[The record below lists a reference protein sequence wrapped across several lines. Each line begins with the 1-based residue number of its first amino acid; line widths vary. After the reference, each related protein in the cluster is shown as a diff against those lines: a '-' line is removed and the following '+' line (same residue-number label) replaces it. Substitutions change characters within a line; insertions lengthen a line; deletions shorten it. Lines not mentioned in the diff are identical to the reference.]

1 MTVAAAAPSTRAAEA
16 AAPEAARRPGGRLL
30 ALDGLR
36 FLAVLLVVVYHY
48 VAFGSDWGRPR
59 AELFPVLYRP
69 AAYGWMGVQLFFL
82 ISGFVICLSC
92 WGRSL
97 ADFLSSRVV
106 RLFPAYWFAVLL
118 TTAVLA
124 AVPGGSRPRA
134 TRDVLTNLTMM
145 EYPFGAPYVDGVYW
159 SLWVEGRFYLIF
171 AVVVALGLTYRRVLA
186 FCLLWCAAGVLA
198 MAAPGEQLLQV
209 LAMPEYC
216 WFFIGGLAFYLIRRF
231 GPDLLL
237 WLLVGFTF
245 LAGCRAVLPTYR
257 FVAAQAGYPVPEWG
271 VVAVLAVFYLLM
283 AGVAL
288 DRFRGVQW
296 RWLATAGAVTYP
308 LYLLHEYIGW
318 EVIDTLG
325 NRVDPWLLVG
335 TLLVVMTAASWLV
348 HRFVERPAARW
359 LKPRLAASF
368 AKVRGVPL
376 PVPRPSGQGP
386 AIHGPAIQGPAIQG
400 PSTDGPSARR
410 PAAEEPAGGPGEER
424 EPEPAGARA
433 PMAARGVGDG
443 R

>member
-1 MTVAAAAPSTRAAEA
+1 MTVAAAAPPVRATEA
-16 AAPEAARRPGGRLL
+16 AAPGAARRAGTGRLQ

-36 FLAVLLVVVYHY
+36 FVAVLLVVFYHY

-59 AELFPVLYRP
+59 AELFPLLHLP

-92 WGRSL
+92 WGRPL

-134 TRDVLTNLTMM
+134 ARDVLTNLTMM

-186 FCLLWCAAGVLA
+186 FCLLWSAAGVLA
-198 MAAPGEQLLQV
+198 VAAPGEQLLQV

-245 LAGCRAVLPTYR
+245 LAGCRSVLPTYR

-271 VVAVLAVFYLLM
+271 VVALLAVFYLLM
-283 AGVAL
+283 AAVAL
-288 DRFRGVQW
+288 DWFRAVQW
-296 RWLATAGAVTYP
+296 RWLTTAGAVTYP

-318 EVIDTLG
+318 EVIDTVG
-325 NRVDPWLLVG
+325 TRVDPGLLIGALLVA
-335 TLLVVMTAASWLV
+335 MIAASWLV

-359 LKPRLAASF
+359 LRPRLAASF
-368 AKVRGVPL
+368 AKVRGVPM
-376 PVPRPSGQGP
+376 P
-386 AIHGPAIQGPAIQG
+386 
-400 PSTDGPSARR
+400 ARR
-410 PAAEEPAGGPGEER
+410 PVAGSHTPVEVPARTPGDGHAGPAGDRGIPVSR
-424 EPEPAGARA
+424 H
-433 PMAARGVGDG
+433 GVGDG

>member
-1 MTVAAAAPSTRAAEA
+1 MTVVATAPPVAAP
-16 AAPEAARRPGGRLL
+16 PAARAPGGRLPV
-30 ALDGLR
+30 LDGLR
-36 FLAVLLVVVYHY
+36 FVAVLLVVVYHY

-59 AELFPVLYRP
+59 GEIFPVLYRP

-92 WGRSL
+92 WGRSTS
-97 ADFLSSRVV
+97 DFLSSRVV
-106 RLFPAYWFAVLL
+106 RLFPAYWFGVLA
-118 TTAVLA
+118 TTAVVA
-124 AVPGGSRPRA
+124 AVPGGTEPRA
-134 TRDVLTNLTMM
+134 LRDVLTNLTMM

-186 FCLLWCAAGVLA
+186 FCLLWAAAGVLA
-198 MAAPGEQLLQV
+198 EAAPGEQLLQV

-216 WFFIGGLAFYLIRRF
+216 WFFIGGLAYYLMRRF
-231 GPDLLL
+231 GPNLML

-271 VVAVLAVFYLLM
+271 LVAVLAVFYLLM

-288 DRFRGVQW
+288 DWFRGVDW
-296 RWLATAGAVTYP
+296 RWLPTAGAVTYP

-318 EVIDTLG
+318 EMITRFG
-325 NRVDPWLLVG
+325 HRVDPWLLAG
-335 TLLVVMTAASWLV
+335 GLLVAMIGASWLV
-348 HRFVERPAARW
+348 HRYVERPAARW
-359 LKPRLAASF
+359 MKPRLAASF
-368 AKVRGVPL
+368 AEVRLHL
-376 PVPRPSGQGP
+376 PSPRNAAAHDATAHDAAGHDP
-386 AIHGPAIQGPAIQG
+386 AARASANP
-400 PSTDGPSARR
+400 DGPGGT
-410 PAAEEPAGGPGEER
+410 AGSPDGPVTADRGGAVR
-424 EPEPAGARA
+424 EPSRA
-433 PMAARGVGDG
+433 PVREPLSGRGVGVG

>member
-1 MTVAAAAPSTRAAEA
+1 MTVAAAVPSAATEA
-16 AAPEAARRPGGRLL
+16 AAPGAAPIPGGGRLL
-30 ALDGLR
+30 VLDGLR
-36 FLAVLLVVVYHY
+36 FVAVLLVVVYHY

-92 WGRSL
+92 WGRSVG
-97 ADFLSSRVV
+97 DFLSSRVV
-106 RLFPAYWFAVLL
+106 RLFPAYWFGVLL
-118 TTAVLA
+118 TTAVVA
-124 AVPGGSRPRA
+124 AVPGGTHPRA
-134 TRDVLTNLTMM
+134 MRDVLTNLTMM

-186 FCLLWCAAGVLA
+186 FCLLWSAAGVLA

-271 VVAVLAVFYLLM
+271 VVALLAVFYLLM

-288 DRFRGVQW
+288 DWFRAVDW

-318 EVIDTLG
+318 EVISTLG
-325 NRVDPWLLVG
+325 SRVNPWLLVG
-335 TLLVVMTAASWLV
+335 ALLAVMTGASWLV
-348 HRFVERPAARW
+348 HRYVERPAARW
-359 LKPRLAASF
+359 LKPRLRASF

-376 PVPRPSGQGP
+376 PAQRS
-386 AIHGPAIQGPAIQG
+386 
-400 PSTDGPSARR
+400 
-410 PAAEEPAGGPGEER
+410 GPGSGAR
-424 EPEPAGARA
+424 TGAAGTARA
-433 PMAARGVGDG
+433 PEAGAVREPVAGRGVGNG